1 MDGSLV
7 DRIARNVAGTY
18 DPLNGGFGG
27 EPKFPNAPALQ
38 FLVHLVRTTGE
49 EFYRVMLE
57 KTLDRMAASEIFD
70 GEEGGF
76 FRHCA
81 KADWSVAQ
89 HEKLLED
96 NLALA
101 RVYLESSLLLA
112 KETYREVACQTI
124 DYLMTH
130 LYDEEVPGFHGSQ
143 GAHSNYF
150 ALPLAS
156 RCTQTEPLVDPSCYV
171 NGNAQAVSL
180 LLDASWILARPDLAV
195 PALDTLA
202 TIDTMA
208 QEGRL
213 SHVYTRTGPAV
224 GSAFLTDW
232 AHLLNA
238 LLDAYN
244 FTSEDRYLD
253 RARQVAEEVMDRFS
267 AGASGGFFDIEEQ
280 ADAQGYLR
288 VREKPLPENVAMAL
302 ALLKLHHASHDD
314 HYHQLAQ
321 LTLSA
326 YGEAH
331 RDYGLLAT
339 SYGLAI
345 HRFLTPPVEI
355 TIEGRPEDPA
365 TQAMH
370 RAVAQVPY
378 PHLLVKLLTAT
389 DTNGGARALV
399 CLNTVCL
406 PPISDPAALVDTI
419 TRMTSG
425 QDSPFE
431 NILERFTAGT
441 ILPP

>member
-1 MDGSLV
+1 
-7 DRIARNVAGTY
+7 
-18 DPLNGGFGG
+18 
-27 EPKFPNAPALQ
+27 
-38 FLVHLVRTTGE
+38 
-49 EFYRVMLE
+49 
-57 KTLDRMAASEIFD
+57 MAAGEIFD
-70 GEEGGF
+70 REEGGF

-81 KADWSVAQ
+81 NADWSVAQ

-101 RVYLESSLLLA
+101 RVYLEASLLLA
-112 KETYREVACQTI
+112 KETYRQVARQTI
-124 DYLMTH
+124 DYLLSH
-130 LYDEEVPGFHGSQ
+130 LYDEKVPGFHGSQ

-156 RCTQTEPLVDPSCYV
+156 RRQQPAPSADSSCYV
-171 NGNAQAVSL
+171 NGHAQAVSL
-180 LLDASWILARPDLAV
+180 LLDASWILSRPDLAV
-195 PALDTLA
+195 SALDTLA

-208 QEGRL
+208 QEGCL
-213 SHVYTRTGPAV
+213 SHVYTRAGPA
-224 GSAFLTDW
+224 GGPAFLTDW

-238 LLDAYN
+238 LLDAHN

-314 HYHQLAQ
+314 HYRQLAQ
-321 LTLSA
+321 LTFSA

-331 RDYGLLAT
+331 RDYGLLAS
-339 SYGLAI
+339 SYGLAVA
-345 HRFLTPPVEI
+345 RFLSPPVEI

-370 RAVAQVPY
+370 QAVAQVPY
-378 PHLLVKLLTAT
+378 PHVLVKPLTAT
-389 DTNGGARALV
+389 GSDGGARALV
-399 CLNTVCL
+399 CLDTVCL
-406 PPISDPAALVDTI
+406 PPISDPAALADTI

-425 QDSPFE
+425 RDSPFE
-431 NILERFTAGT
+431 NILERFAP
-441 ILPP
+441 L